1 MTRVSSGIL
10 FLACLI
16 VLSCGP
22 RLHVRHPV
30 APGDTYFSWVTW
42 YGDDFKGKKTSSGET
57 YDPLSFTCA
66 ADGFPFGTLLE
77 VRDLDGG
84 GAVVVRVTDRPGKN
98 VVDLTPKAFRV
109 LSAEQAGRLRG
120 RVTVVGLPGENSLL
134 RRNEAAA
141 PQHFFTVQ
149 IGAYATLESA
159 RAFIDSLG
167 IAEAY
172 IYLEQGDRALYR
184 VRAGRFADRESAE
197 NFQKERVKGHESVVV
212 EVSE

>member
-1 MTRVSSGIL
+1 MIRVSSGIL
-10 FLACLI
+10 FLVCLTLI
-16 VLSCGP
+16 SCGP

-30 APGDTYFSWVTW
+30 APGDTYFSWITW
-42 YGDDFKGKKTSSGET
+42 YGDEFKGKNTASGEP
-57 YDPLSFTCA
+57 YDPLSFTCV
-66 ADGFPFGTLLE
+66 ADGFPFGTLIE

-98 VVDLTPKAFRV
+98 VVDLTPKAFRM

-134 RRNEAAA
+134 RRNEAAVER
-141 PQHFFTVQ
+141 FFTIQ
-149 IGAYATLESA
+149 FGAYSTLDNA
-159 RAFIDSLG
+159 RNFLDSLG

-184 VRAGRFADRESAE
+184 VRVGRFADRESAE
-197 NFQKERVKGHESVVV
+197 KFIGERAKGHEAVVI

>member
-1 MTRVSSGIL
+1 MNRAVPGIL
-10 FLACLI
+10 LLLCLI
-16 VLSCGP
+16 MVSCGP

-42 YGDDFKGKKTSSGET
+42 YGDEFKGKKTAAGEP

-98 VVDLTPKAFRV
+98 VIDLTPKAFRM

-134 RRNEAAA
+134 RRNETVAS
-141 PQHFFTVQ
+141 QNFFTVQ
-149 IGAYATLESA
+149 IGAYSTLENA

-172 IYLEQGDRALYR
+172 IYLEQGDRSLYR

-197 NFQKERVKGHESVVV
+197 NFQKERMKGHGSVVV